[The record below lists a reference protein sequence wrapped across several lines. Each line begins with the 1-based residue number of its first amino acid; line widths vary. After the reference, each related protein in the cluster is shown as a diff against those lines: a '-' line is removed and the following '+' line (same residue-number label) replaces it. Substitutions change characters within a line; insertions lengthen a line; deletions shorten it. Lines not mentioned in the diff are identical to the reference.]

1 MHHGQ
6 HPMLDRESVW
16 SSCALIG
23 VGRFKGELE
32 QATYILVLEQFRDSK
47 EQSSCL
53 LSTECLANV

>member
-1 MHHGQ
+1 
-6 HPMLDRESVW
+6 MLDRESVW
-16 SSCALIG
+16 SLSCALTG
-23 VGRFKGELE
+23 VGRFEGELE